1 MMLGRGY
8 SCGTRPGKCMGM
20 ATNWATE
27 VSLSKCSWDVAEE
40 IELEAYRHNRQMQ
53 RKFRDSSLS
62 EGSVSSST

>member
-1 MMLGRGY
+1 
-8 SCGTRPGKCMGM
+8 MGM